1 MSFPEFFDRVP
12 PITVID
18 PLGRFLGAGDG
29 VVTHHYAEAV
39 KLAGHSCPTLAGS
52 WLMLRAGLARL
63 WPGGLPVRGD
73 IHVHLP
79 NEADEGTTG
88 VVAAVASLVTGA
100 RGDDGFK
107 GLAGRFDRRGRL
119 HFGTPPPRRARLAPR
134 RQRGRRRPRF
144 RTRRRALATGT
155 AAAVGQVGRRGGR
168 RGRGTPTGPVVA
180 GQGPPDADRS
190 RRRSVADPTCRLART
205 GPIGERM
212 PQTGLAADQA
222 GNPVPESA
230 LEIA

>member
-119 HFGTPPPRRARLAPR
+119 HFGTPLPGGLGLRRADNGAGVALGFEPAAEPSQPELRRLL
-134 RQRGRRRPRF
+134 GKWVD
-144 RTRRRALATGT
+144 G
-155 AAAVGQVGRRGGR
+155 
-168 RGRGTPTGPVVA
+168 
-180 GQGPPDADRS
+180 
-190 RRRSVADPTCRLART
+190 
-205 GPIGERM
+205 
-212 PQTGLAADQA
+212 AADAAEERQLGQLWQDRVRRMLIDRADDPSLIQLADWPEQA
-222 GNPVPESA
+222 PSEKGCRK
-230 LEIA
+230 LG